1 MKLNFKK
8 QDLLSGVN
16 IVSKAVPSKT
26 TMSILEC
33 ILIDATEGIIK
44 LIANDMEMG
53 IETIVEGDIITA
65 GSVAVDARLFSE
77 IIRRLPD
84 NDISL
89 EIDSDYNATIKC
101 ENATFN
107 ILCKSGDDFPYLSEI
122 NKDKSIMLSQFAL
135 KEVIL
140 QTYFSINSEKDIMC
154 GELFE
159 VKNNSLKVV
168 ALDGHRI
175 AIRNTPIIEGSDDV
189 SVIVPGKTLNEISK
203 IIAGGTE
210 DVVKIY
216 FEDNS
221 VLFEFDNTRVLS
233 RLIEGEFYKIEHM
246 ISHDYETKVSIN
258 KKDLLKCIERATLLV
273 KEGSKRPI
281 ILTINDNFM
290 ELNIFSFNG
299 SMDEIIGISKEGKQ
313 LKIGFDPKFLIEAL
327 RVIDDEVI
335 DIYFVNSKSPCSIRN
350 EAEDYI
356 YLILP
361 VNFASVNQ

>member
-16 IVSKAVPSKT
+16 TVLKAVPSKT
-26 TMSILEC
+26 TMTILEC

-65 GSVAVDARLFSE
+65 GSVAVEAKLFSE
-77 IIRRLPD
+77 IIRKLPD
-84 NDISL
+84 NDISM

-101 ENATFN
+101 EKATFN
-107 ILCKSGDDFPYLSEI
+107 ILCKSGDDFPYLAEV
-122 NKDKSIMLSQFAL
+122 NKEKSITLSQFAL

-140 QTYFSINSEKDIMC
+140 QTYFSINSEKEIMC

-159 VKNNSLKVV
+159 VKNNALKVV

-175 AIRNTPIIEGSDDV
+175 AIRKTPIIDGNDDI

-203 IIAGGTE
+203 IINGGTE
-210 DVVKIY
+210 DTVNIY

-221 VLFEFDNTRVLS
+221 ILFEFNNTKVLS
-233 RLIEGEFYKIEHM
+233 RLIEGEFYRIENM

-258 KKDLLKCIERATLLV
+258 KKDLLNCIERATLLV

-281 ILTINDNFM
+281 ILTIEDDVM

-299 SMDEIIGISKEGKQ
+299 SMDETIEITKEGKQ

-327 RVIDDEVI
+327 RVIDDEVV

-350 EAEDYI
+350 DEEDYI

-361 VNFASVNQ
+361 VNFATVN